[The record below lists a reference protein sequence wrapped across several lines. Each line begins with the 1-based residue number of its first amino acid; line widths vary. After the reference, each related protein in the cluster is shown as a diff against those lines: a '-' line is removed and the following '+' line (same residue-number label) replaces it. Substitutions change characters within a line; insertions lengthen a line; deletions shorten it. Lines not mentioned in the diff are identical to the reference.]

1 VRPVRNSLSSSAGYS
16 LLYRLFYMIMQ
27 VISSPERLTFNST
40 SRKNML
46 SVFETPSSK
55 IFCCLPVLAF
65 MFIAWS
71 ASHYSGRSAFLHRP
85 PSSADT
91 TGKLDTTYILTSRTW
106 IHTKRDG
113 KGGWSRE
120 YEYIYGSKGDFKIIR
135 GRGLPDE
142 EAATGSWRRQHRFIY
157 VEMLGYPGEHSTEIL
172 MIKEDSLKFYSIDRG
187 VVDEFVR
194 KK

>member
-1 VRPVRNSLSSSAGYS
+1 
-16 LLYRLFYMIMQ
+16 
-27 VISSPERLTFNST
+27 
-40 SRKNML
+40 ML

-55 IFCCLPVLAF
+55 ILCSLPVLAF

-71 ASHYSGRSAFLHRP
+71 ASHYSGRSALLHRQP
-85 PSSADT
+85 SADT

-106 IHTKRDG
+106 IHTKRNG

-120 YEYIYGSKGDFKIIR
+120 HEYIFSSKGDFKIII

-142 EAATGSWRRQHRFIY
+142 EVSTGSWRRQHRFIY
-157 VEMLGYPGEHSTEIL
+157 TELRGYPGKHSDEIL
-172 MIKEDSLKFYSIDRG
+172 MIQEDSLKLYFMDRG
-187 VVDEFVR
+187 VIDDFVR